1 MSRTSSRTAYA
12 AFISHAKT
20 DEKAAKEIASGLEE
34 RNFKCWIAP
43 RDVRPG
49 HAYGDEIVRGIE
61 KSRSFILVLS
71 KASNESAFVARE
83 VERAVSKGKAVYAV
97 RVENVQPS
105 PSLELFISGTQWI
118 DAWSGG
124 LSQHIDGLASL
135 LRKKKKSQPAAPASE
150 PASQPAPP
158 RRARSAW
165 LIGGST
171 LTVAAAAVALFVFG
185 PFNKGGPAGSFAD
198 DPDYQACAKMSGDA
212 AIAFCDRAI
221 ASRKFSGRELAISYL
236 NRAYEKGTKNDKVGE
251 LEDYTAAIEADPT
264 YALAYYNRSGVYRRA
279 GKLDQALSDAN
290 EAIRLEP
297 TADAYNRRGLTFK
310 DKGDIDSALK
320 DFDAAVAM
328 DGNHIYAL
336 TNRADAYRRT
346 GKPDLALAD
355 YTKALALNPET
366 ETKQEIVAALSELGV
381 STGDKDN
388 DPDYQGCEKLSGAAA
403 ISACD
408 RAIASGI
415 FGGAELSELY
425 RLRGWERRQKNDLE
439 GGMADYDK
447 AVQVDAK
454 NLNAFYHRGAAYFS
468 ENKLDAAIQDFDVAI
483 GLKPDYAN
491 AIWRRGKAYQAK
503 GDKEKAKQDYEKA
516 LALNPEDSVKQEIET
531 ALKSLEEQSGGVS
544 QSSAAQR

>member
-1 MSRTSSRTAYA
+1 
-12 AFISHAKT
+12 
-20 DEKAAKEIASGLEE
+20 
-34 RNFKCWIAP
+34 
-43 RDVRPG
+43 
-49 HAYGDEIVRGIE
+49 
-61 KSRSFILVLS
+61 
-71 KASNESAFVARE
+71 
-83 VERAVSKGKAVYAV
+83 
-97 RVENVQPS
+97 
-105 PSLELFISGTQWI
+105 
-118 DAWSGG
+118 
-124 LSQHIDGLASL
+124 
-135 LRKKKKSQPAAPASE
+135 
-150 PASQPAPP
+150 
-158 RRARSAW
+158 
-165 LIGGST
+165 
-171 LTVAAAAVALFVFG
+171 
-185 PFNKGGPAGSFAD
+185 
-198 DPDYQACAKMSGDA
+198 
-212 AIAFCDRAI
+212 
-221 ASRKFSGRELAISYL
+221 
-236 NRAYEKGTKNDKVGE
+236 
-251 LEDYTAAIEADPT
+251 
-264 YALAYYNRSGVYRRA
+264 VYRRA

-328 DGNHIYAL
+328 DGNHLYAL

-355 YTKALALNPET
+355 YTKALDLNPEA

-403 ISACD
+403 VSACD

-447 AVQVDAK
+447 AVQVDPK
-454 NLNAFYHRGAAYFS
+454 NLYALYHRGAAYFS

-491 AIWRRGKAYQAK
+491 AIWRRGKVYQAK
-503 GDKEKAKQDYEKA
+503 GDMEKAKQDYEKA

-531 ALKSLEEQSGGVS
+531 ALKSLEEQSGPVS
-544 QSSAAQR
+544 QSSAAER